1 MPDFRSDTVTQPTAA
16 MRAAMFAAPLGDDV
30 FADDPSVNA
39 LQAHAAQLLGFE
51 AALFAPSGTQTNLI
65 ALWGHCQ
72 RGDEAIVGQSWHTYR
87 WEAGGMAVLG
97 SIQPQPVETQADGT
111 LRIAD
116 IAAAIKP
123 DDPHFARTRLIVLE
137 NTTGGQVLPSD
148 YVAEVARLA
157 RSRGLAMHLDG
168 ARLFN
173 AATANAAR
181 NGTDVYD
188 EARSLCGH
196 FDSVSLCLSKGL
208 GAPVGSLVL
217 GTRDFIRQAR
227 RTRKILGGG
236 MRQAG
241 VLAAAGHFALD
252 HHVRRL
258 ADDHANLARLAEGL
272 SEANQ
277 SHPLLQG
284 KITVH
289 PWQTNILFTDVHAEV
304 APAFTAWLAKNGVR
318 VTSSL
323 YGGATRLR
331 WVAHLDVNEADVMAA
346 LDCVARFTGS

>member
-1 MPDFRSDTVTQPTAA
+1 MPDFRSDTVTQPTPA
-16 MRAAMFAAPLGDDV
+16 MREAMFKAPLGDDV

-39 LQAHAAQLLGFE
+39 LQEHAAQLLGFE

-97 SIQPQPVETQADGT
+97 SIQPQPVETQPDGT
-111 LRIAD
+111 LRLAD

-123 DDPHFARTRLIVLE
+123 DDPHFARTRLVVLE
-137 NTTGGQVLPSD
+137 NTTGGQVLPPA
-148 YVAEVARLA
+148 YVVEVAQLA
-157 RSRGLAMHLDG
+157 RSRSLALHLDG

-181 NGTDVYD
+181 HGTDVYD
-188 EARSLCGH
+188 EARTLCSH

-241 VLAAAGHFALD
+241 VLAAAGLYALE

-258 ADDHANLARLAEGL
+258 ADDHANLARLAQGL
-272 SEANQ
+272 SDFNQ
-277 SHPLLQG
+277 SHPVLQG
-284 KITVH
+284 KITVQ
-289 PWQTNILFTDVHAEV
+289 PWQTNILFTDVHADL
-304 APAFTAWLAKNGVR
+304 APAFTAWLAQNNVR

-323 YGGATRLR
+323 YGGNTRLR
-331 WVAHLDVNEADVMAA
+331 WVTHLDVSSADVDAA
-346 LDCVARFTGS
+346 LDCVGRFANC